1 MNGYAGKIL
10 RVDLTS
16 RKTTT
21 MPTSRYE
28 EWVGGHGMGS
38 AIFFDLVKD
47 KTIDGFDPAN
57 VVTMMTSPLSGTLVP
72 AGAGRTEV
80 QGIGVQSYPIGW
92 FTRSNFGGRFSTML
106 KSAGWDGVVLEGK
119 ADEPVWLDI
128 RDGEVEIRE
137 CTPLSL
143 WGKDTWQCQ
152 VSIWKYVAGGQA
164 YGDWIDPGGEVDGQT
179 TQRPAVVAIGPAGE
193 NLSRMACLIHDAG
206 NGSGQGGFGGVWG
219 SKNLKAISAIGTGS
233 IHVNDPRAL
242 IEARLWQKK
251 NYAFDLNTLKPNS
264 RGTHF
269 MSPPVS
275 GQLWKGRPTEGQ
287 RPQACVGCHSGC
299 RARYES
305 GLGNEAT
312 CYTTVFYADA
322 KSLDIQRKASD
333 LLNRYGLNA
342 HEMTFVVFYLRDL
355 AKRGFLGPGKAID
368 SPFDVTKRGGSGFV
382 AKLGKAITDLSK
394 RRDPGP
400 GETIHSPLDSPE
412 YGSLEFIEQLIKA
425 IAYRNDGRG
434 GPSQFGDD
442 LAEGCIRAAKRWGR
456 LEEDLRTGQLL
467 FPHWGIPIHR
477 DPRSQL
483 EWGYGTIL
491 GDRDINEHDFD
502 WLHWQPTTAKLTGRR
517 MEIDAE
523 EAVGIYTRKMVPFQ
537 DDHLM
542 LDYSTQ
548 NMYSPHIAKLVAWHR
563 YYTRFWKQS
572 ALFCDWR
579 WPDFINVHAPDNTGS
594 TGEAEPEFLKAVT
607 GKEFSFLDGIQLGR
621 RIWNLDHAIWTL
633 QGRHRDMVHFAE
645 FIYHRPAFGSDGP
658 VHCLPGRKNGKW
670 VYIDTV
676 GRRLDKRKF
685 EGFKTAFYRLQG
697 WDEATGYPTRS
708 TLASLRLGHVADELE
723 KNDRLGKG

>member
-10 RVDLTS
+10 RINLTS
-16 RKTTT
+16 RQITT

-119 ADEPVWLDI
+119 ADKPVWLDI
-128 RDGEVEIRE
+128 RDGEVQIRD

-143 WGKDTWQCQ
+143 WGKDTWDCQ
-152 VSIWKYVAGGQA
+152 ETIWKYVAGRQA
-164 YGDWIDPGGEVDGQT
+164 YGDWIDPGGEENGLT

-193 NLSRMACLIHDAG
+193 NLSRMACLIHDAS

-219 SKNLKAISAIGTGS
+219 SKNLKAISVIGTGS
-233 IHVNDPRAL
+233 IEVNDPKAL
-242 IEARLWQKK
+242 MEARLWQKK
-251 NYAFDLNTLKPNS
+251 NYAFGLDKLKANTV
-264 RGTHF
+264 GTHF
-269 MSPPVS
+269 MSPPVG
-275 GQLWKGRPTEGQ
+275 GQLWKGRPAEPQ

-305 GLGNEAT
+305 GLGNEAS
-312 CYTTVFYADA
+312 CYTTVFYSDA
-322 KSLDIQRKASD
+322 KSLDIQRAASD
-333 LLNRYGLNA
+333 LLNKYGLNA
-342 HEMTFVVFYLRDL
+342 HEMTFVAFYLRDL
-355 AKRGFLGPGKAID
+355 FKRRILGPGKAID
-368 SPFDVTKRGGSGFV
+368 C
-382 AKLGKAITDLSK
+382 
-394 RRDPGP
+394 
-400 GETIHSPLDSPE
+400 PLDFAKF
-412 YGSLEFIEQLIKA
+412 GSLEFVEQLVKA

-456 LEEDLRTGQLL
+456 LEEDLRTGQLP

-502 WLHWQPTTAKLTGRR
+502 WLHWQPSTAKMTGRR

-537 DDHLM
+537 DDPLM
-542 LDYSTQ
+542 LDYSTE

-579 WPDFINVHAPDNTGS
+579 WPDFINLYGPDNTGS
-594 TGEAEPEFLKAVT
+594 TGEAEPKFLKAVT
-607 GKEFSFLDGIQLGR
+607 GKDFSFLDGIELGR

-633 QGRHRDMVHFAE
+633 QGRHREMVHFAD
-645 FIYHRPAFGSDGP
+645 FIYHKPAFGSDGP
-658 VHCLPGRKNGKW
+658 VHCLPGRKDGKW
-670 VYIDTV
+670 EYIDTV
-676 GRRLDKRKF
+676 GRKIDKQKF
-685 EGFKTAFYRLQG
+685 EGFKTSFYQLQG
-697 WDEATGYPTRS
+697 WDSDSGYPTRS
-708 TLASLRLGHVADELE
+708 TLESLRLGHVADELE